1 MKNEILKKEIKENY
15 KIYAYG
21 DIPQHIG
28 ENITGKDLFGIALL
42 PKTEI
47 EKWDW
52 IFIQQKDKKYELNLN
67 GRKILVKGT
76 KIEKLFDK
84 ELDTDP
90 FKIVM
95 NDREI

>member
-1 MKNEILKKEIKENY
+1 MVKY
-15 KIYAYG
+15 
-21 DIPQHIG
+21 
-28 ENITGKDLFGIALL
+28 
-42 PKTEI
+42 I
-47 EKWDW
+47 EEWDW

-67 GRKILVKGT
+67 GRKILVKGA